1 MESTAARQSGPSNW
15 AGRIEDDALLRG
27 AGRFGDDDKPEGA
40 LAAYF
45 VRSPHAFA
53 NIEHIDVAAARNAP
67 GVVAVL
73 TAADLAAAHYHSISH
88 PHPIPGRGGKVAVA
102 PHRPALA
109 EKRVLH
115 VGEPVAMVIAT
126 SAQAAQDAG
135 EMVAVDYQP
144 LTPVTDARA
153 AIAPGA
159 PQLWPEAPGNIG
171 FDWTAPADP
180 DGKKQAAL
188 ERAFQDAAHVVRVE
202 LVNQRLVV
210 ASLEPRSA
218 TASYDPAAKQFTLRC
233 PTQGVANVRS
243 QLTGSMNIKPE
254 ELRVLTA
261 DVGGAFGMK
270 GAAYPEYVALLHAAR
285 ALGKPVHWLSTRSE
299 AFLSDCQGRD
309 SFWTAELALNR
320 RGRFLGMRVN
330 CLGNMGAYFTPV
342 AHFIVT
348 THISGCLPTVY
359 DIPHAQ
365 VNSRCVLT
373 NTLPTAPYR
382 GAGRPEASYLMER
395 LIDAAA
401 DVTGIDP
408 AEMRRRNLI
417 QPDKMP
423 YTTVF
428 GNTYDSGDFPG
439 AFERALRLA
448 DYDGFAAR
456 KKAAK
461 KSGKLRGIGIGCY
474 LEIAG
479 AFPEEAA
486 RISFPGGNRLEV
498 SIGAGA
504 SGQGHKTVFG
514 GVAARRLGVAPEA
527 VTVLAGDSARDVPGF
542 GAVASRS
549 AMMVGGAIARTA
561 DLVLEKGKRVAAM
574 LLQAGEGEVDYRDGK
589 FGVKGSA
596 REVSLFEVAER
607 AAELKRTG
615 VIPESLDT
623 QANIKVP
630 PSFPNGCHVAE
641 VEVDP
646 ATGAVAIV
654 SYVAVGD
661 CGNVLDE
668 TIVEGQIHGGVAQGL
683 GQALT
688 ENTIYDNAGQLVS
701 GYVHGLRHAARRP
714 DAGHDGRAPRR
725 RLPHQSAR
733 RQGHRRGRHHR
744 GAAGGDQRHPRRAA
758 QGRATRHAGDAG
770 AGVAGIAIRLIDF
783 SRPISASW

>member
-1 MESTAARQSGPSNW
+1 MESTAARKSDPSVW
-15 AGRIEDDALLRG
+15 AGRIEDDSLLRG
-27 AGRFGDDDKPEGA
+27 AGRFGDDDKPAGA

-45 VRSPHAFA
+45 VRTPHAFA
-53 NIEHIDVAAARNAP
+53 NIEHIDVAAARKAP
-67 GVVAVL
+67 DVVAVL
-73 TAADLAAAHYHSISH
+73 TAVDLAAAHYHSISH

-135 EMVAVDYQP
+135 EMIAVDYQP

-153 AIAPGA
+153 AIAPSA

-188 ERAFQDAAHVVRVE
+188 DRAFQDAAHVVRVE

-218 TASYDPAAKQFTLRC
+218 TASYDPASKQFTLRC
-233 PTQGVANVRS
+233 PTQGVANIRG
-243 QLTGSMNIKPE
+243 QLAGSMNVKPE
-254 ELRVLTA
+254 ELRVLTD

-270 GAAYPEYVALLHAAR
+270 GAAHPEYVALLHAAR

-330 CLGNMGAYFTPV
+330 CLGNMGAYITPV

-359 DIPHAQ
+359 DIPHVQ
-365 VNSRCVLT
+365 VNSRCVFT

-408 AEMRRRNLI
+408 AELRRRNLI

-439 AFERALRLA
+439 AFERALLLA

-461 KSGKLRGIGIGCY
+461 RSGKLRGIGIGCY

-514 GVAARRLGVAPEA
+514 GVAARQLGVAPEA

-549 AMMVGGAIARTA
+549 AMMVGSAIARTA
-561 DLVLEKGKRVAAM
+561 DLVLEKGKRVAAL
-574 LLQAGEGEVDYRDGK
+574 LLQAGEGEVDYRDSR
-589 FGVKGSA
+589 FSVKDSA

-615 VIPESLDT
+615 VIPENLDT

-668 TIVEGQIHGGVAQGL
+668 TIVEGQIHGGVAQGF

-701 GYVHGLRHAARRP
+701 GSFMDYGMPRADLMPDMTVEHRAVACRTNPLGVKGTGEAGTTAAP
-714 DAGHDGRAPRR
+714 PAVINAILDALPKGAQLDMPATPERVWRA
-725 RLPHQSAR
+725 LQ
-733 RQGHRRGRHHR
+733 
-744 GAAGGDQRHPRRAA
+744 
-758 QGRATRHAGDAG
+758 ATK
-770 AGVAGIAIRLIDF
+770 
-783 SRPISASW
+783 

>member
-1 MESTAARQSGPSNW
+1 MESTAARKSGPSVW

-27 AGRFGDDDKPEGA
+27 AGRFGDDGKPAGA

-109 EKRVLH
+109 SSRVLH
-115 VGEPVAMVIAT
+115 VGEPVAMVVAV

-135 EMVAVDYQP
+135 EKIAVDYQP

-159 PQLWPEAPGNIG
+159 PQLWPEAPGNIA

-218 TASYDPAAKQFTLRC
+218 TASYDPASKQFTLRC
-233 PTQGVANVRS
+233 PTQGVASMRG
-243 QLTGSMNIKPE
+243 QLADSMNIKPE
-254 ELRVLTA
+254 ELRVLTD

-270 GAAYPEYVALLHAAR
+270 GAAHPEYVALLHAAR

-320 RGRFLGMRVN
+320 RGRFLGLRVN
-330 CLGNMGAYFTPV
+330 GLGNMGAYITPV

-348 THISGCLPTVY
+348 MHISGCLPTVY

-365 VNSRCVLT
+365 VNSRCVFT

-382 GAGRPEASYLMER
+382 GAGRPEASYLLER
-395 LIDAAA
+395 VIDAAA
-401 DVTGIDP
+401 DVTGIDA
-408 AEMRRRNLI
+408 AELRRRNLI
-417 QPDKMP
+417 APGKMP

-439 AFERALRLA
+439 AFERALTLA
-448 DYDGFAAR
+448 DYAGFAAR

-461 KSGKLRGIGIGCY
+461 KAGKLRGIGIGCY

-527 VTVLAGDSARDVPGF
+527 VTVHGGRF
-542 GAVASRS
+542 GAR
-549 AMMVGGAIARTA
+549 
-561 DLVLEKGKRVAAM
+561 
-574 LLQAGEGEVDYRDGK
+574 
-589 FGVKGSA
+589 
-596 REVSLFEVAER
+596 R
-607 AAELKRTG
+607 A
-615 VIPESLDT
+615 
-623 QANIKVP
+623 
-630 PSFPNGCHVAE
+630 
-641 VEVDP
+641 
-646 ATGAVAIV
+646 
-654 SYVAVGD
+654 
-661 CGNVLDE
+661 
-668 TIVEGQIHGGVAQGL
+668 
-683 GQALT
+683 
-688 ENTIYDNAGQLVS
+688 
-701 GYVHGLRHAARRP
+701 GLR
-714 DAGHDGRAPRR
+714 RR
-725 RLPHQSAR
+725 RLALGHVCRRCHRAHRRPGAGKGQAR
-733 RQGHRRGRHHR
+733 RRPAFAGGRGRSGLSRRQIRRKGLGARSAVVRGGRARGGAQAHGRHPGEPRHPGHRQDAAVVPERLSCRRGRDR
-744 GAAGGDQRHPRRAA
+744 SGDRRAGGRLLCGGRRLRQR
-758 QGRATRHAGDAG
+758 AG
-770 AGVAGIAIRLIDF
+770 
-783 SRPISASW
+783 